1 MFGGALPLRL
11 GTETFLELDHLS
23 LLPDI
28 LIGFSVAIS
37 PQRRELSHKY
47 EKAIIEEEAKK
58 KKKRFTVKKP

>member
-47 EKAIIEEEAKK
+47 LKTNLSPMK
-58 KKKRFTVKKP
+58 